1 MLGIGS
7 ATKDGILY
15 IPEGALEAGPL
26 PLVVALHGATGDAD
40 NWKGWYSLADSM
52 GFALLAI
59 DSRDYTWDRIQGG
72 FGADVTFLDL
82 ALAHVFDR
90 VSIDPT
96 RITLAGFSD
105 GASYALSLGV
115 SNGSIFTHLLAWS
128 PGFFAPGEPL
138 IGNPGI
144 WISHGRLDAVL
155 SFTNTQGS
163 LVPHLRNVGYTVTFV
178 EFDGG
183 HTIPGTIA
191 REGLDWALGG
201 PDTGG

>member
-1 MLGIGS
+1 MPPIFPSRLLLSTSALILLGCMPSPLDPGSSQIGDPTLQSRPHTPALATPLGESMLGIGS

-115 SNGSIFTHLLAWS
+115 SPAALLSARIFPRRDQTH
-128 PGFFAPGEPL
+128 
-138 IGNPGI
+138 
-144 WISHGRLDAVL
+144 RR
-155 SFTNTQGS
+155 
-163 LVPHLRNVGYTVTFV
+163 PHRF
-178 EFDGG
+178 
-183 HTIPGTIA
+183 H
-191 REGLDWALGG
+191 
-201 PDTGG
+201 